1 MNATKPKNLYDKYV
15 DLQTENKRLRRLLDL
30 ADVALAEAL
39 KQVAALMR
47 EAVELNTS
55 LDAARKVA
63 TAAVA
68 YLAAVD
74 SFGETRSAKE
84 YFDRYNPAN
93 EDLRAAIAS
102 YRALTEPLSPK
113 TQADLDHALQALR
126 EKEES
131 GELEKIAY
139 QQGGNASL

>member
-1 MNATKPKNLYDKYV
+1 MKPKNIFDEVFHLRA
-15 DLQTENKRLRRLLDL
+15 ENSRLTAENAELRGKPCPHVSTSREGTSFCQL
-30 ADVALAEAL
+30 AQSSILE
-39 KQVAALMR
+39 
-47 EAVELNTS
+47 